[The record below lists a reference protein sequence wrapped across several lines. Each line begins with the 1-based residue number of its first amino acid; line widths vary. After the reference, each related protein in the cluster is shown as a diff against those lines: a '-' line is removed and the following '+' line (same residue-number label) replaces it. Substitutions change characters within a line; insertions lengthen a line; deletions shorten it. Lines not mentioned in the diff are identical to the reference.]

1 MKKRFD
7 THIGIGGRASLGRIL
22 PIIAMSALCGVV
34 RAGTVAVHP
43 PQASPCV
50 CTESATNIAFNLNGN
65 VREISLRFVLP
76 DGCASNCLQVAFGRD
91 ADGDGTL
98 DVSETETL
106 YGWRNGR
113 RFAEGM
119 SDGVRIEELC
129 GEDGIR
135 SFSVNLRLPRG
146 SSPGRF
152 SATDDGGSAVLTNL
166 SVSSHE
172 WLCRPGWNMMRV
184 TRRGPGVPVEWLAYD
199 LRHSFFS
206 VTVR

>member
-1 MKKRFD
+1 MDKRSGAHVIF
-7 THIGIGGRASLGRIL
+7 GGRASLGRIL
-22 PIIAMSALCGVV
+22 PLIAMSALGGGV

-50 CTESATNIAFNLNGN
+50 CTESTTNMAFNLGGN

-76 DGCASNCLQVAFGRD
+76 DGCASNCLQVALGRD

-98 DVSETETL
+98 DIGETETL
-106 YGWRNGR
+106 CGWRNGR

-119 SDGVRIEELC
+119 SDGVRIEEPC
-129 GEDGIR
+129 GEDGTR
-135 SFSVNLRLPRG
+135 SFSVSLRLPRG
-146 SSPGRF
+146 GGPGRF

-166 SVSSHE
+166 SASTRE

-184 TRRGPGVPVEWLAYD
+184 TRRGPGVPVEWLVCD
-199 LRHSFFS
+199 LRHSFFA

>member
-7 THIGIGGRASLGRIL
+7 THIGIVGGTPLARIL
-22 PIIAMSALCGVV
+22 PLIAMSALGGAV

-43 PQASPCV
+43 QQAMPCV
-50 CTESATNIAFNLNGN
+50 CTESATNIAFNLGGN

-98 DVSETETL
+98 DASETDTL

-119 SDGVRIEELC
+119 PDGVRIEEPC
-129 GEDGIR
+129 EDAPR

-146 SSPGRF
+146 DSPGRF
-152 SATDDGGSAVLTNL
+152 SATDDEGGTVLANL

-184 TRRGPGVPVEWLAYD
+184 TRRGPGVPMEWLTYD
-199 LRHSFFS
+199 LRHSFFA

>member
-1 MKKRFD
+1 MKKRFG

-22 PIIAMSALCGVV
+22 ALVAMSALCGAIH
-34 RAGTVAVHP
+34 AGAVAVHP
-43 PQASPCV
+43 QQATPCV
-50 CTESATNIAFNLNGN
+50 CTESATNVAFNLGGN
-65 VREISLRFVLP
+65 VREMTLRFVLP

-91 ADGDGTL
+91 ADGDGVL
-98 DVSETETL
+98 DVGETETL

-119 SDGVRIEELC
+119 SDGVRIEEF
-129 GEDGIR
+129 GGDGPR

-146 SSPGRF
+146 GSPGRF

-166 SVSSHE
+166 SVSSHA

-184 TRRGPGVPVEWLAYD
+184 TRRGPGVPVEWLTCD
-199 LRHSFFS
+199 LRHSFFA